1 MTLTSRRIQYL
12 YDPTDAAYHAAAIFA
27 SEAPGHLAAIDPNFC
42 AQHDLKADW
51 ASECARR
58 KFIAMPDPGDL

>member
-1 MTLTSRRIQYL
+1 LKSYLNRTSIK
-12 YDPTDAAYHAAAIFA
+12 AID